1 MRKRMKVL
9 IFTMVFVMTLGM
21 TGMPLQ
27 AKNYPL
33 KRSNITW
40 DLKKKKKVKYKT
52 RYEMLTHGTKSVA
65 KYKVGKVAIKK
76 FKTSISAKYKT
87 VSFTVVFN
95 LPNKFSKKEIDGIN
109 EVLSAAGYYGGNMY
123 VAVADYKTGYA
134 LASNNK
140 ANVKV
145 KFGQFKYSGLKK
157 FLGTH
162 GGSMK
167 FYTKATIKVTVKY
180 PKSYK
185 NACVLAGGYANA
197 DPDCKNNDTAFFKG
211 KIPFRKCKSLYS
223 KKYKTINHG
232 MRLK

>member
-9 IFTMVFVMTLGM
+9 IFAMVFVMAFGM
-21 TGMPLQ
+21 TSMPLQ

-40 DLKKKKKVKYKT
+40 DLKKNKKVMYKT
-52 RYEMLTHGTKSVA
+52 GYEMLTHGTTSFT
-65 KYKVGKVAIKK
+65 KYKAGKVAIKK
-76 FKTSISAKYKT
+76 FRTGISGKYKT

-95 LPNKFSKKEIDGIN
+95 LPNKFSKKEIDGIID
-109 EVLSAAGYYGGNMY
+109 VVCAAGYYGGGMY

-145 KFGQFKYSGLKK
+145 KFGKWKYSGLKR
-157 FLGTH
+157 FPGTNTQ
-162 GGSMK
+162 K
-167 FYTKATIKVTVKY
+167 LDFYQKASVKVTVKY
-180 PKSYK
+180 PKTYK
-185 NACVLAGGYANA
+185 NACVLAGGYAHT
-197 DPDCKNNDTAFFKG
+197 DPHCKNNDTAFFKG